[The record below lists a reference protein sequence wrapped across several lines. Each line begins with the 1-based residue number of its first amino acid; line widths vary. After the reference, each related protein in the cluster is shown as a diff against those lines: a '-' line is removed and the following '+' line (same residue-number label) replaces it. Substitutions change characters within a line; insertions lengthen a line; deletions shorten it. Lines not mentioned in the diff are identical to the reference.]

1 MEASFDDMN
10 QDKKETHS
18 QQKVLS
24 KQLPAIFENAH
35 VI

>member
-10 QDKKETHS
+10 QGKKETHS
-18 QQKVLS
+18 QKEVLS
-24 KQLPAIFENAH
+24 KQLPAVFENAR